1 MTNII
6 NVEKILTFFNYVFW
20 FLTLNILFLVVN
32 TPLVLFLLFVG
43 ISKIGT
49 YLPLFLL
56 SAIPFAVSFTALLY
70 CMDKLLKNGEVS
82 PFKDFVKA
90 CKSNF
95 KNATL
100 IWIVELITVF
110 ILYTNIKFFSQVNGS
125 VIFTGLFVGLL
136 FILLFVTPHIFMLTS
151 KFSMNI
157 LSTVK
162 SASILTITRPIVTI
176 SNILCLAVTLV
187 LFEIN
192 PATTVLFIGSISTFL
207 MVFANKGL
215 IKQLQEKA
223 DA

>member
-6 NVEKILTFFNYVFW
+6 NVEKILTFFNYIFW

-43 ISKIGT
+43 ISRIGT

-56 SAIPFAVSFTALLY
+56 CAIPFAVSFTSLLY
-70 CMDKLLKNGEVS
+70 CMDKLLKNGEVE
-82 PFKDFVKA
+82 PFKDFKRA
-90 CKSNF
+90 YKSNF

-100 IWIVELITVF
+100 IWIVELITIF

-125 VIFTGLFVGLL
+125 ILFTGIFTGLLFVLL
-136 FILLFVTPHIFMLTS
+136 FITPHIFTLTS

-162 SASILTITRPIVTI
+162 SASILTITRPIITI
-176 SNILCLAVTLV
+176 SNILCLLATLV

-192 PATTVLFIGSISTFL
+192 PATTVLFIGSVATFL
-207 MVFANKGL
+207 MAFANKTL
-215 IKQLQEKA
+215 VKELEEKA
-223 DA
+223 NI